1 MERRDLVILQG
12 SGEVTWKMS
21 DCEELVGI
29 CIIENHEFIDSQSLY
44 NFHGSGMK

>member
-1 MERRDLVILQG
+1 MICFRRIGLVDQ
-12 SGEVTWKMS
+12 VS